1 MSTGPGGDLLYATN
15 CAAEMVGAHGMDG
28 SLLSYAAITNSSFS
42 DTNIV
47 GRVLGDDRGRD
58 QVEALLQAQKATVR
72 ALGFKKTGDTR
83 ELKDTP
89 DVQGMVSKISYLLKI
104 EG

>member
-1 MSTGPGGDLLYATN
+1 MRSRSKNGRQPSEGDPRSQPFGVK
-15 CAAEMVGAHGMDG
+15 ED
-28 SLLSYAAITNSSFS
+28 
-42 DTNIV
+42 
-47 GRVLGDDRGRD
+47 
-58 QVEALLQAQKATVR
+58 QKATVR

-83 ELKDTP
+83 DLKDTP